1 MAYKVGMVSLGCA
14 KNQVDGEVLMASL
27 KNAGF
32 ETVDDA
38 ALADIAIVNTCG
50 FIESAKRE
58 SIEEIL
64 ELAQLKKEGRIQ
76 KLVVT
81 GCLSERY
88 QAEMHKEL
96 PEVDAVLGIGANGDI
111 APLLTRMMEEDQ
123 YVESFPDKSKMPLCG
138 ERVLT
143 TPSYFAYVKIAEG
156 CDNRCSYCAIPL
168 IRGGY
173 RSRTMESIEE
183 ECRALVAD
191 GAKELILIAQDTSRY
206 GIDLYGEYSLAKLM
220 ERLCRIDGLR
230 WLRVLYCYPD
240 SITDELLEVM
250 AREEKILPYIDLPLQ
265 HASGKIL
272 RAMNRRGDRQSL
284 TALMERIREKVP
296 GVVLRT
302 TFITGFP
309 GETEEDFTELA
320 EFVKDVRFER
330 MGCFAYSQEEDTP
343 AALLPDQID
352 EDVKERRA
360 EILMDDQMA
369 IMEAQGEELLGQTLE
384 VLVEGF
390 DRYAECWFG
399 RSWRDAPDIDGKV
412 FFTVPEG
419 RRPRLGSFVK
429 VKIHECMDADL
440 AGEWEGEEA

>member
-1 MAYKVGMVSLGCA
+1 MAYTVGMVSLGCA

-32 ETVDDA
+32 LTVDDA

-64 ELAQLKKEGRIQ
+64 ELAALKKEGKIK
-76 KLVVT
+76 KLVIT

-88 QAEMHKEL
+88 QKEMHQEL
-96 PEVDAVLGIGANGDI
+96 PEADAVLGIGANGDI
-111 APLLTRMMEEDQ
+111 APLLTKMMEENT
-123 YVESFPDKSKMPLCG
+123 YVESFPDKARMPLCG
-138 ERVLT
+138 DRELT

-183 ECRALVAD
+183 ECKSLVAN
-191 GAKELILIAQDTSRY
+191 GAKELVLIAQDTSRY

-220 ERLCRIDGLR
+220 RRLCRIDGLR

-240 SITDELLEVM
+240 SITDELLDTM
-250 AREEKILPYIDLPLQ
+250 AQEEKIVKYIDLPLQ
-265 HASGKIL
+265 HASGPIL
-272 RAMNRRGDRQSL
+272 KAMNRRGDRQSL
-284 TALMERIREKVP
+284 TALMNKIRERVP

-302 TFITGFP
+302 TLITGFP

-320 EFVKDVRFER
+320 EFVKDVKFER
-330 MGCFAYSQEEDTP
+330 LGCFAYSQEEGTP
-343 AALLPDQID
+343 AAELPGQLD
-352 EDVKERRA
+352 EEVKAHRA
-360 EILMDDQMA
+360 ELIMDRQME
-369 IMEAQGEELLGQTLE
+369 IMERQGMELIGKTLE
-384 VLVEGF
+384 VLVEGY

-399 RSWRDAPDIDGKV
+399 RSWRDAPDVDGKI
-412 FFTVPEG
+412 FFTTG
-419 RRPRLGSFVK
+419 GKRPRLGSFVQ
-429 VKIHECMDADL
+429 VMVEDCMDCDL
-440 AGEWEGEEA
+440 TGRLVP